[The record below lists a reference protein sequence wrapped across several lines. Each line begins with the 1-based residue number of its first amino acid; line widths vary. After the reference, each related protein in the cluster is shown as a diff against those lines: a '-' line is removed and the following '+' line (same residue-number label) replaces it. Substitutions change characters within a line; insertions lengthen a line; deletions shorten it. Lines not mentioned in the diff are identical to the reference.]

1 MDKLIIQLESVL
13 FLKGEPVNI
22 NWLAKTL
29 DKPEK
34 EINISLERLSKQL
47 ENRGVRLVRNGDDVV
62 LATAPESAEILK
74 SIVNS
79 EFDSEL
85 SKASLETL
93 SIILYKGVTSRA
105 EIDYIRGVNSSFILR
120 NLLGRGLIEREAKR
134 GEDGGYIYKP
144 SLSLL
149 EHLGVKSLEEL
160 PEYSSVSAKL
170 KEFLS
175 VEKEGK

>member
-1 MDKLIIQLESVL
+1 MNDKKE
-13 FLKGEPVNI
+13 E
-22 NWLAKTL
+22 
-29 DKPEK
+29 
-34 EINISLERLSKQL
+34 EINISLEHLSKQL
-47 ENRGVRLVRNGDDVV
+47 ENRGVRLVRNGNEVV

-74 SIVNS
+74 SIVKS

-93 SIILYKGVTSRA
+93 SIILYKNTASRA

-120 NLLGRGLIEREAKR
+120 NLLIRGLVEREVKR
-134 GEDGGYIYKP
+134 GEDRSYIYKP

-160 PEYSSVSAKL
+160 PDSVSVSAKL
-170 KEFLS
+170 KDFLNADKKS
-175 VEKEGK
+175 G